1 MLPQEDPHSCSRSD
15 HHCGPSS
22 QDPKQGGPFKI
33 LPFELKEMKSDTYVF
48 KLEHAVN
55 AYFKGAHVPDHTE
68 RNLFFEALSGQ
79 QRNAIGC
86 QKIARTYTA
95 RYRRSEQLICV
106 CIASDANSN

>member
-1 MLPQEDPHSCSRSD
+1 M
-15 HHCGPSS
+15 
-22 QDPKQGGPFKI
+22 FK
-33 LPFELKEMKSDTYVF
+33 F
-48 KLEHAVN
+48 EHAVN

-68 RNLFFEALSGQ
+68 RNLFLEALSGQ